1 MKNLTHKRPEKPT
14 SLMLG
19 NEKICS
25 IVLIQIPLDNKK
37 LKKKSKHWDKLMK
50 KQKKASNKIPHV
62 PKNERLNV
70 VIY

>member
-1 MKNLTHKRPEKPT
+1 
-14 SLMLG
+14 MLDG
-19 NEKICS
+19 EKICNVVS
-25 IVLIQIPLDNKK
+25 IHIPLDNKK